1 MKNKSLYKRGFTLI
15 ELLVVV
21 LIIGILASV
30 ALPQYQKA
38 VLKARMSEVWT
49 TLGSIEQ
56 AYAAARLEKD
66 SGSVYFEDLPITLI
80 NDDTG
85 TSATGH
91 FCVHGIATYELMGP
105 DIVGVVATVYY
116 GNEMA
121 YLNLSSGRRVCMDLG
136 GSLCQKAGFTKVA
149 DGCLSAGS
157 SCYTE

>member
-1 MKNKSLYKRGFTLI
+1 MKNQNAYKRGFTLI

-56 AYAAARLEKD
+56 AYAAAKLEKD
-66 SGSVYFEDLPITLI
+66 SGAIYYADLPITLI
-80 NDDTG
+80 NDDG
-85 TSATGH
+85 TSAGYEVTYLRKG
-91 FCVHGIATYELMGP
+91 VVYELLSS
-105 DIVGVVATVYY
+105 GVVANATFN
-116 GNEMA
+116 GETA
-121 YLNLSSGRRVCMDLG
+121 YFNLAAGRRVCMDVS
-136 GSLCQKAGFTKVA
+136 GSLCQKAGFTKAA
-149 DGCLSAGS
+149 DGCLSDGS